1 LFTSQ
6 KYEASSPEL
15 FSLRPPMKKHVTQI
29 MTTDELRQAIQDIWD
44 LPDWTENEEETLK
57 HLRAELLRREA

>member
-1 LFTSQ
+1 
-6 KYEASSPEL
+6 
-15 FSLRPPMKKHVTQI
+15 MKKHVTQI